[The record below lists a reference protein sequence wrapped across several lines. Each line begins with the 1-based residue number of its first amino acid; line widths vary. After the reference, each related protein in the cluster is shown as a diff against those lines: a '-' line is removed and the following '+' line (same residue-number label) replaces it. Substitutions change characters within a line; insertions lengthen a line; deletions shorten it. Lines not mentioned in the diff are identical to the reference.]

1 MANVVSNFFEAV
13 DAGWKAITY
22 VSPEEQEK
30 RRIAREQRLEQE
42 RIRRE
47 EDAARERA
55 AERFAKDAKLLYD
68 SLIDEGFTE
77 EQAIQLAKGMRI
89 SMDEE

>member
-1 MANVVSNFFEAV
+1 MASVVNNFFEKV
-13 DAGWKAITY
+13 KTGWNELTY

-30 RRIAREQRLEQE
+30 RRIEREKRLELE

-47 EDAARERA
+47 EEAARDRA

-89 SMDEE
+89 SMEE